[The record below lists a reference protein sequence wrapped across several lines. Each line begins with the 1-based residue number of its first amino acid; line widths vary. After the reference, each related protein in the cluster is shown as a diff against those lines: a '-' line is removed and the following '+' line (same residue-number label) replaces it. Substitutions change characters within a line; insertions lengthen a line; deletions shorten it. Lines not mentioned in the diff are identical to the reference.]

1 LRPAP
6 SFPSAR
12 SLREQGLD
20 YVDEPRLLQE
30 SAVYFNSNQYHGN
43 QFLADSAVMA
53 GYINRGVKLDPSFLE
68 KGVGVLVEQD
78 TSNMIVSS
86 ENTLLRTLIQWA
98 PSRTSVKT
106 LLDARSALNSSA
118 AIAWS
123 SSEREWLFH
132 ILVDGSDRLPTA
144 LQSPVELR
152 EFLGQLEEAPNG
164 AFRRP
169 NSNDSQN
176 DTSDQTH
183 DIESDLD
190 QFFDDG
196 DEVSDDT
203 RGDLQA
209 QEALASLMLA
219 SAVQH
224 AEKIQHELI
233 SSENILDNGLQQQQ
247 QPHQLQQPQPQQQ
260 QQQQLLLDQGESA
273 SSESMIQFPEIDNV
287 DQGQLSE
294 GAKVATTPLDAQSIE
309 LVRKL
314 RDTNVAVRSL
324 ADSSKRIHA
333 NMVGQRD
340 STRFGGRNY
349 LAFTADLASRLDE
362 HLQSILNVTDPGSSI
377 FADSEINDD
386 EESSE
391 DALKQMAEEWGEWY
405 DDDYVWSCGG
415 DQQRPPDRESSE
427 TVGFGRLLDQIADEG
442 ETESLEEALARMDT
456 EWEGWD
462 TDS

>member
-1 LRPAP
+1 MLRPTP

-53 GYINRGVKLDPSFLE
+53 GYINRGVNIDPSFLE

-78 TSNMIVSS
+78 TSNMIFSS
-86 ENTLLRTLIQWA
+86 ENTLLRTLIRCA
-98 PSRTSVKT
+98 SSRTSVKT

-118 AIAWS
+118 VIAWS

-132 ILVDGSDRLPTA
+132 ILVDGSDRLPTV

-152 EFLGQLEEAPNG
+152 EFLVQLEGAPVG
-164 AFRRP
+164 VFRRP

-176 DTSDQTH
+176 NTSDH
-183 DIESDLD
+183 SNDIDSDLD
-190 QFFDDG
+190 QFFADG
-196 DEVSDDT
+196 DEVFDVT
-203 RGDLQA
+203 RGDVQA
-209 QEALASLMLA
+209 QEALASLMLH

-224 AEKIQHELI
+224 AQKIQHELI
-233 SSENILDNGLQQQQ
+233 SSENSLDNGLQQQQ
-247 QPHQLQQPQPQQQ
+247 Q
-260 QQQQLLLDQGESA
+260 QQQQLLQDQKESS
-273 SSESMIQFPEIDNV
+273 SSESMINLPEIDNV

-294 GAKVATTPLDAQSIE
+294 GAKVATAPLDAQRIE

-324 ADSSKRIHA
+324 AESSKRIHA
-333 NMVGQRD
+333 NRAGQSD
-340 STRFGGRNY
+340 SSKFGGRNY

-362 HLQSILNVTDPGSSI
+362 HLESILNVTDPGSSI
-377 FADSEINDD
+377 FADRERNDD
-386 EESSE
+386 EEESSE
-391 DALKQMAEEWGEWY
+391 DSLKQMAEEWGEWY
-405 DDDYVWSCGG
+405 DDDYVWSSGG
-415 DQQRPPDRESSE
+415 DQQRPPDREGSE
-427 TVGFGRLLDQIADEG
+427 TVGFGRLLDKIADE
-442 ETESLEEALARMDT
+442 EEKESLEEALARMDE
-456 EWEGWD
+456 EWEGWAI
-462 TDS
+462 DS